1 MVPLWFIWP
10 LALILTAGPSATHAL
25 VLDARQGTTT
35 LDVTTTTSS
44 TSSSTSSRTSTT
56 PTTSTMGSSSSS
68 SSSSSPS
75 STGTGSA
82 SSSSSSSSSVS
93 ASASGSGSS
102 TAVSSTVAQSSSTV
116 ASSTTASASATESS
130 STMSSGSSLGVGAII
145 GIAVGVFVAAC
156 FASILFSSI
165 RKRKHIARKRPR
177 ASFYDPKF
185 FVPPRKSTEPDLSM
199 TQSQLKGFLAP
210 NAAVGRSRSHRQ
222 TDSMRASSIPL
233 LPLNRRD
240 DDASHGG
247 DSNVYATLPSL
258 PPRASVDHERDEDTS
273 TSDPSWLSH
282 DHYPSPYIDNAGE
295 PPSAAQSTVFSP
307 TPELGYRPISTIDQA
322 DFSLK
327 AIQDT
332 LDKAKRNSTSPATGV

>member
-1 MVPLWFIWP
+1 MVPLRFLWA
-10 LALILTAGPSATHAL
+10 LALILATGPSATQAV
-25 VLDARQGTTT
+25 VLGARQDTTTSDGTTT
-35 LDVTTTTSS
+35 RSTTSSSTTTSS
-44 TSSSTSSRTSTT
+44 TSTT
-56 PTTSTMGSSSSS
+56 S

-75 STGTGSA
+75 SSTGT
-82 SSSSSSSSSVS
+82 SSSSSSTSSSSSSASAS

-102 TAVSSTVAQSSSTV
+102 IAASSTVTQSSSTV

-145 GIAVGVFVAAC
+145 GIAVGALVAASL
-156 FASILFSSI
+156 ASVLFSSI
-165 RKRKHIARKRPR
+165 LKRRRVARKRPR

-185 FVPPRKSTEPDLSM
+185 FVPPHKSTEPDFST

-210 NAAVGRSRSHRQ
+210 SPAVGRSRSHRQ
-222 TDSMRASSIPL
+222 TDSMGTYSTPL

-247 DSNVYATLPSL
+247 GSNAYAASPSST
-258 PPRASVDHERDEDTS
+258 PRASVDHERDEDIS
-273 TSDPSWLSH
+273 ASDPSWLGH
-282 DHYPSPYIDNAGE
+282 DHYPSPYIDSAGE

-307 TPELGYRPISTIDQA
+307 IPQLGYRPLSTVDQA

-332 LDKAKRNSTSPATGV
+332 LDKGRRNSTSPATGV

>member
-1 MVPLWFIWP
+1 MYFR
-10 LALILTAGPSATHAL
+10 S
-25 VLDARQGTTT
+25 ARQDTTT
-35 LDVTTTTSS
+35 SDGTTTTSTTSPTS
-44 TSSSTSSRTSTT
+44 TSTSVQTSTT
-56 PTTSTMGSSSSS
+56 STTSS

-75 STGTGSA
+75 STGT
-82 SSSSSSSSSVS
+82 SSSSSSTSNSSSSAS

-102 TAVSSTVAQSSSTV
+102 TVASSTVVQSSSTV

-130 STMSSGSSLGVGAII
+130 STMSSGSGLGVGAII
-145 GIAVGVFVAAC
+145 GIAVGALVAASL
-156 FASILFSSI
+156 ASVLFSSI
-165 RKRKHIARKRPR
+165 RKRHRVARKRPR

-185 FVPPRKSTEPDLSM
+185 FVAPHKSSEPDFSM

-210 NAAVGRSRSHRQ
+210 SPAVGRSRSHRQ
-222 TDSMRASSIPL
+222 TDSMGTSSTPL

-247 DSNVYATLPSL
+247 DANAYAASSSST
-258 PPRASVDHERDEDTS
+258 PRVSADHERDEDIS
-273 TSDPSWLSH
+273 TSEPSWLGH

-295 PPSAAQSTVFSP
+295 PPSAVQSTVFSP
-307 TPELGYRPISTIDQA
+307 IPQLGYRPLSTVEQT

-332 LDKAKRNSTSPATGV
+332 LDKGKRNSTSPATGV